1 MSDRVSV
8 VILDPT
14 SKPAEDLEY
23 CVHGPTLCYA
33 GCGTWLWLGDKT
45 VELLRSGTT
54 VGFCIPCATKVLPQ
68 AGATK
73 AGRVDDHRR
82 ADGPH

>member
-1 MSDRVSV
+1 MNV

-14 SKPAEDLEY
+14 TKPAEDLEY
-23 CVHGPTLCYA
+23 CVHGQALCYA

-45 VELLRSGTT
+45 HELLLSGTT
-54 VGFCIPCATKVLPQ
+54 VGLCIPCAQRVIPPERHTPT
-68 AGATK
+68 GH
-73 AGRVDDHRR
+73 VDDHRR